1 MSMRE
6 KKPGQEAPQADDEC
20 AAPQPEGQ
28 EPGSNAVEHEPD
40 PQAKPIPDGEHKYV
54 PRSPFTHGND

>member
-1 MSMRE
+1 MSTE
-6 KKPGQEAPQADDEC
+6 PKSPKADDDSPRQTPGDE
-20 AAPQPEGQ
+20 

-40 PQAKPIPDGEHKYV
+40 PKAKPIPGGEHKYV